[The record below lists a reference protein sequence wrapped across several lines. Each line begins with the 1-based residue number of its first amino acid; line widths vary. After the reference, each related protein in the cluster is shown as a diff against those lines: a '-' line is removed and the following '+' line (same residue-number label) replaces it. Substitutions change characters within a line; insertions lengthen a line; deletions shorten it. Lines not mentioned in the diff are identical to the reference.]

1 MSSWLVCSV
10 PPTLPLP
17 AYFQVR
23 WPTETLYTR
32 LEAST
37 LPLRLA
43 AGAHDHSSA
52 RTCWCRTETGL
63 QLPHLPS
70 ASQKKKTKKHTHNPW
85 VRWQFSSVTKG
96 LASVPQDT
104 PSSVG
109 GIERMT
115 WVSILPV
122 GSGLSSMP
130 PNFVSNHLQIASVC
144 VSQRSL

>member
-1 MSSWLVCSV
+1 MGFGKQEEGTGWEGDCGRRGWAGAGCFCQRPSYPCREALISESVRFCCVSSWLVCSV

-70 ASQKKKTKKHTHNPW
+70 ASQKKKKNKTHTQPLGQ
-85 VRWQFSSVTKG
+85 VAV
-96 LASVPQDT
+96 
-104 PSSVG
+104 
-109 GIERMT
+109 
-115 WVSILPV
+115 
-122 GSGLSSMP
+122 
-130 PNFVSNHLQIASVC
+130 
-144 VSQRSL
+144 

>member
-1 MSSWLVCSV
+1 MI
-10 PPTLPLP
+10 THLP
-17 AYFQVR
+17 ARVGVGQ
-23 WPTETLYTR
+23 
-32 LEAST
+32 
-37 LPLRLA
+37 RLA
-43 AGAHDHSSA
+43 CSFP
-52 RTCWCRTETGL
+52 TFP
-63 QLPHLPS
+63 QLL
-70 ASQKKKTKKHTHNPW
+70 KKKKKKTHNPW

-130 PNFVSNHLQIASVC
+130 PNFVSNRLQIASVC